1 MSMADILSR
10 FPSAAAPETRYYD
23 EKFTVMKIQMINDAL
38 KHRDQLIPRGQ
49 KVN

>member
-1 MSMADILSR
+1 MGMADILSR
-10 FPSAAAPETRYYD
+10 FPSAAAPETSYYD

-38 KHRDQLIPRGQ
+38 KPRDHLNPRGQ